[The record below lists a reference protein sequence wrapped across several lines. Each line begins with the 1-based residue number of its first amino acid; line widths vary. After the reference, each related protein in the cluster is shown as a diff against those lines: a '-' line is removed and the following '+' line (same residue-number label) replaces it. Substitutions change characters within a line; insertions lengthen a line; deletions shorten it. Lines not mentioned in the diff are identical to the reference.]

1 MNIVWTIVDV
11 EKKSQPNKSG
21 NGELEFIAVTYKS
34 TGRDGRVST
43 SSKSLYKVYANAD
56 VYEALSNATK
66 GDEIGLRMEKNDK
79 GFWDVVA
86 LADAPVAA
94 PASAPAANRTSP
106 ANGSRGTVSGS
117 TYPTAEE
124 RAGTQRSIQRQSSL
138 AQAVSFV
145 NANKEGYVEGP
156 TVDDVL
162 AVADLFVSW
171 VNKSE

>member
-21 NGELEFIAVTYKS
+21 NGELEFIAVTYKG

-79 GFWDVVA
+79 GF
-86 LADAPVAA
+86 
-94 PASAPAANRTSP
+94 
-106 ANGSRGTVSGS
+106 
-117 TYPTAEE
+117 
-124 RAGTQRSIQRQSSL
+124 
-138 AQAVSFV
+138 
-145 NANKEGYVEGP
+145 
-156 TVDDVL
+156 
-162 AVADLFVSW
+162 
-171 VNKSE
+171 